1 MRDDELRR
9 WNLQMFADEGED
21 ENKGEGSEGGSA
33 EDADNGGTQE
43 KTFSQDEV
51 NRLVEKR
58 LAKERAKLKAETE
71 KQVKDAQEEAA
82 KLARMNAEQKR
93 EYEQEKLKQQMDA
106 IKAENE
112 ALKKEALRTQLG
124 QEAAA
129 ILKESKIEATPDI
142 LEFVVGD
149 DAETTK
155 AKIGKFVSVIQAQ
168 IKAHDIERATGSVPK
183 NYGGSKD
190 KPDPFQAIIN
200 KYHK

>member
-33 EDADNGGTQE
+33 EDADNGGAQE

-106 IKAENE
+106 IRAENE
-112 ALKKEALRTQLG
+112 TLKKEALRTQLG

-200 KYHK
+200 KYK

>member
-21 ENKGEGSEGGSA
+21 GNEGEGSEGGSA
-33 EDADNGGTQE
+33 EDADNGGAQE

-93 EYEQEKLKQQMDA
+93 EYEQEKLKQQMEA

-112 ALKKEALRTQLG
+112 TLKKEALRTQLG